1 MKKNDTSLKPYF
13 LVPLKVFQDKR
24 LNLTL
29 VCLYRYMV
37 YKQGENDDAYP
48 LIETIC
54 KDLNLSHAT
63 VSQGLN
69 RLDKYGYLKILHK
82 KDKRGRSRYI
92 VETDFLKIQGVNNS
106 QGLKTKPCFES
117 ESVKDPEDFI
127 NDEIP
132 YDNSSQDLEIKP
144 TNVQKLNDQGLK
156 IKPTLGQ
163 NTEDDSQP
171 LQGVGDGQRLESK
184 PPKLTKKLTE
194 KLTIAS
200 KGPDGP
206 DFEGTS
212 SPETPVGSFVDSEGF
227 VSEVD
232 ELTQTWIDI
241 KRTSDVEHWDYDL
254 NAKFVKKQFRKMLRY
269 KEFDELKAV
278 LTQYRNCGGKDPYFW
293 HKFGIKALPKELDK
307 ILKQVA
313 DRDED
318 RNDYYTENEEVI

>member
-54 KDLNLSHAT
+54 KDLNLSHKT

-92 VETDFLKIQGVNNS
+92 VETDFLKIQGVNNF

-117 ESVKDPEDFI
+117 ESIKDPEDFI
-127 NDEIP
+127 NDETPIDNDETP
-132 YDNSSQDLEIKP
+132 IDNSSQRLESKP
-144 TNVQKLNDQGLK
+144 TNVSKVNDQGLQS
-156 IKPTLGQ
+156 KPRLRQ

-194 KLTIAS
+194 KLTIAI
-200 KGPDGP
+200 
-206 DFEGTS
+206 
-212 SPETPVGSFVDSEGF
+212 V
-227 VSEVD
+227 
-232 ELTQTWIDI
+232 
-241 KRTSDVEHWDYDL
+241 
-254 NAKFVKKQFRKMLRY
+254 N
-269 KEFDELKAV
+269 
-278 LTQYRNCGGKDPYFW
+278 
-293 HKFGIKALPKELDK
+293 
-307 ILKQVA
+307 
-313 DRDED
+313 
-318 RNDYYTENEEVI
+318 VINK

>member
-127 NDEIP
+127 NDETP

-171 LQGVGDGQRLESK
+171 LQGVGDGQRIEIK
-184 PPKLTKKLTE
+184 PPKLTSKLTR
-194 KLTIAS
+194 KLPMVI
-200 KGPDGP
+200 KGPDDP
-206 DFEGTS
+206 DCQGEQ
-212 SPETPVGSFVDSEGF
+212 PLETPDGSSFGICGSEA
-227 VSEVD
+227 D
-232 ELTQTWIDI
+232 ELTQIWLGMEH
-241 KRTSDVEHWDYDL
+241 TSGKDMDY
-254 NAKFVKKQFRKMLRY
+254 NEKFVKKTFRQLLRKQY
-269 KEFDELKAV
+269 SFDELKSV
-278 LTQYRNCGGKDPYFW
+278 LRRYEDCGGKDPDFN
-293 HKFGIKALPKELDK
+293 HKFNIKSLLSGTVDRLLKE
-307 ILKQVA
+307 IA
-313 DRDED
+313 DEA
-318 RNDYYTENEEVI
+318 DYYTENEEVI